1 VAAPDPL
8 VWDPDRYYDQV
19 SLRRAFGTIDVT
31 ADQSDAVVL
40 IDGERKGTA
49 GKPIRDICQ
58 GDHSVDV
65 RSPAGQA
72 SQRVRVEV
80 DKEVRVQAKLIPT
93 YGVVNAAARDG
104 RSGVQSALGTLV
116 PALRTN
122 NFNLVPVELAE
133 PEIASLASATGD
145 DLRGVTDRLT
155 GRFETQGIATLSR
168 VAPDAEGQDFELRLF
183 ARGSSKPDVLRFS
196 LQNESSL
203 RRAVASL
210 DHQLPVVRPTI
221 GIEAVDVMRVDG
233 AVVTSVDPNGPSAKA
248 IVPGDVIVSIGST
261 TIADVTGLMAALA
274 KATDATVTVRL
285 RDKPAPVNISVERRP
300 DVVSLYDSR
309 PFNVVITELNG
320 QLARRQMA
328 GGSASADEQRVSQGM
343 RLNLAAA
350 LMAVGNYAGAQQMLA
365 EVRLDTRSGIS
376 KGTVDYLRA
385 VCYKQLK
392 QLAEARTLFEAASQ
406 DRGALLS
413 ERGPLISYLAREE
426 LLALGGPAQK

>member
-1 VAAPDPL
+1 
-8 VWDPDRYYDQV
+8 
-19 SLRRAFGTIDVT
+19 
-31 ADQSDAVVL
+31 
-40 IDGERKGTA
+40 
-49 GKPIRDICQ
+49 
-58 GDHSVDV
+58 
-65 RSPAGQA
+65 
-72 SQRVRVEV
+72 
-80 DKEVRVQAKLIPT
+80 
-93 YGVVNAAARDG
+93 
-104 RSGVQSALGTLV
+104 
-116 PALRTN
+116 
-122 NFNLVPVELAE
+122 
-133 PEIASLASATGD
+133 
-145 DLRGVTDRLT
+145 
-155 GRFETQGIATLSR
+155 
-168 VAPDAEGQDFELRLF
+168 
-183 ARGSSKPDVLRFS
+183 
-196 LQNESSL
+196 
-203 RRAVASL
+203 
-210 DHQLPVVRPTI
+210 
-221 GIEAVDVMRVDG
+221 
-233 AVVTSVDPNGPSAKA
+233 
-248 IVPGDVIVSIGST
+248 VIVSIGST

-350 LMAVGNYAGAQQMLA
+350 LMAVGNYAAAQQMLA

-406 DRGALLS
+406 DRGALLG